1 MLRVW
6 VGLVL
11 AFWIG
16 YMWANVDD
24 DAIRALLPAFVTL
37 LTLLYLVIRG
47 LQIV

>member
-24 DAIRALLPAFVTL
+24 DALLPAFVTL